1 MNYFLCR
8 LNSPRATFPNDISDE
23 ERQLMQRHALY
34 WKGLLDKRKVLLFG
48 PVGDPA
54 GVWGVAIVEVSDST
68 ELQTLIANDPVII
81 SGQGFS
87 YDVFPVSPAMAR
99 P

>member
-1 MNYFLCR
+1 
-8 LNSPRATFPNDISDE
+8 
-23 ERQLMQRHALY
+23 MQRHAHY

-54 GVWGVAIVEVSDST
+54 GVWGVAIVEVTDSA
-68 ELQTLIANDPVII
+68 ELQEFTANDPVIT
-81 SGQGFS
+81 SGRGFS

-99 P
+99 A

>member
-1 MNYFLCR
+1 
-8 LNSPRATFPNDISDE
+8 
-23 ERQLMQRHALY
+23 MQRHVLY

-54 GVWGVAIVEVSDST
+54 RVWGVAVVEVIDST
-68 ELQTLIANDPVII
+68 ELQELIASDPVII
-81 SGQGFS
+81 SEQGFS
-87 YDVFPVSPAMAR
+87 YDVFPVAPAMAR